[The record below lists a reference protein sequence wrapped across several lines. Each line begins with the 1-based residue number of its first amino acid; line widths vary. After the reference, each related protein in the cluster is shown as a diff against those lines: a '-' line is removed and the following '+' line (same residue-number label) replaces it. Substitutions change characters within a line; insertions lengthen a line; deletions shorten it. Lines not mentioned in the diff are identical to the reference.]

1 MLKRMQDLIKE
12 LNTYRDSYYNDS
24 VSLVSDREYDKL
36 FDELQILEKETGTV
50 YSNSPTQTVGYEIRS
65 QLREVKH
72 NHPMLSLDKT
82 KSVDDVK
89 MFLNNKL
96 GVGMLKMDGLT
107 ISLRY
112 VKGKL
117 VSAETRGNGE
127 IGEDVLHTVKTFTNV
142 PLTIDWEDELIVDGE
157 AIITW
162 EDFEVINKPLIEKA
176 IEEATKMGLT
186 GKEFDKYIKDNS
198 YANPRNLASG
208 STRLLDA
215 AIASE
220 RKLQFIA
227 WKVVKGIANNSFRTR
242 LMNLKGLGFTV
253 VPYSAVY
260 PDPIDLGHIIRDLT
274 VVAIR
279 FGYPIDGLVFG
290 FDDVAYGDSLGAT
303 GHHLKSQLAFKFEDE
318 VYETELLAIDW
329 TMGKTGVLTPTA
341 IFEPV
346 EIDGTIVERAS
357 VHNVSIL
364 TELDLQIGDRI
375 EVYKANQIIP
385 QIKRNI
391 SAEERKESTYI
402 ALPAYCPIC
411 EGYTEVKQDN
421 ESKVL
426 VCTNPNCKGKLLGK
440 LTHFCSK
447 NAMDIDGLSEATLE
461 KFIELGWVNEYKDLY
476 NLSQYKERLMRLE
489 GFGKKSVEKLLKAI
503 EDSRTTT
510 LERFIYSLSI
520 PLIGRTASKEIS
532 KACKGSMTEF
542 LIKLTGEQENAFRD
556 LEGFGKEMCS
566 SRGADHR

>member
-520 PLIGRTASKEIS
+520 PLIGRTASKAIS

-556 LEGFGKEMCS
+556 LEGF
-566 SRGADHR
+566 